1 MSSIISKDKAYLLT
15 PCTTTAPKHVLPK
28 SRAFVLKLF
37 PSTAMEFIWEFREK
51 DNRWKE
57 FDKDIQE
64 IIEDALEREV
74 PQLRIDIHSHPYII
88 ALEEMVQ
95 TNVQTQRTRPIR
107 RRSKLRL
114 VEEQL
119 QESENRLAETRFQ
132 AHLQESKLRL
142 VEEQLQ
148 ESKNRLAEAQL
159 QESKLRL
166 VEEQLQESKNRLAEA
181 QLQESKL
188 RLVEEQLQES
198 KNRLAEAQL
207 QESKLRLVKNHL
219 GKIVSLT
226 SLRSISALPPAPLG
240 QEVTTRE
247 LGKCEPEY
255 DYIVSMFQNSMV
267 KHRKSFNSAEWCERP
282 MVEVTLI
289 ESVVNP
295 VKQPLYVV
303 AREEVKRGNP
313 DGCEPVP
320 GISAA
325 KCQGLTGSDL
335 NEYFLFHGSCYQ
347 QVSEILREGLDP
359 QRGGESAGSMFGKG
373 TYFAENASKADMYT
387 TCD

>member
-1 MSSIISKDKAYLLT
+1 
-15 PCTTTAPKHVLPK
+15 
-28 SRAFVLKLF
+28 
-37 PSTAMEFIWEFREK
+37 MEFIWEFREK

>member
-119 QESENRLAETRFQ
+119 QES
-132 AHLQESKLRL
+132 
-142 VEEQLQ
+142 
-148 ESKNRLAEAQL
+148 KNRLAEARFQ
-159 QESKLRL
+159 
-166 VEEQLQESKNRLAEA
+166 AH
-181 QLQESKL
+181 LQESKL

-313 DGCEPVP
+313 DGCEPAP

>member
-15 PCTTTAPKHVLPK
+15 PCTTTTPKHVLPK

-37 PSTAMEFIWEFREK
+37 PSTAMEFIWEFHEK
-51 DNRWKE
+51 DNHWKE

-64 IIEDALEREV
+64 IIEDARGQDV
-74 PQLRIDIHSHPYII
+74 PQLRIDIRNHPYII

-95 TNVQTQRTRPIR
+95 TNVQTQRNRPIR
-107 RRSKLRL
+107 RRSCSPSVDAKLRQ
-114 VEEQL
+114 VEAHSRTIENQL
-119 QESENRLAETRFQ
+119 RRSEN
-132 AHLQESKLRL
+132 
-142 VEEQLQ
+142 QL
-148 ESKNRLAEAQL
+148 
-159 QESKLRL
+159 
-166 VEEQLQESKNRLAEA
+166 
-181 QLQESKL
+181 
-188 RLVEEQLQES
+188 
-198 KNRLAEAQL
+198 
-207 QESKLRLVKNHL
+207 
-219 GKIVSLT
+219 SLT
-226 SLRSISALPPAPLG
+226 SLRSISALPPAPLV
-240 QEVTTRE
+240 QEVTTLRD
-247 LGKCEPEY
+247 LGEHEPEY

-267 KHRKSFNSAEWCERP
+267 EHRKSWKSAEWCEKP
-282 MVEVTLI
+282 KVEVTSI

-295 VKQPLYVV
+295 VNQPLYVF

-313 DGCEPVP
+313 GGCEPVP

-325 KCQGLTGSDL
+325 KCQALTGSDL

-347 QVSEILREGLDP
+347 QVGEILREGLDP